1 MNTELIVAII
11 TAVTTSVVGPVAVHY
26 VKLLTDKKKKD
37 SLLESMEFDQTITDK
52 LSEIRKDSNSDRVW
66 LVQFHNGGHFYP
78 TGKSIQKF
86 SMVYEVV
93 SSGVVPCQTQF
104 QNIPASLFSKSIHS
118 LYKGA
123 IIAIPD
129 TAIAE
134 RQYEGFTSVIH
145 SANVKSAY
153 MFPLYTIK
161 NEFIGIVGIDY
172 VTKKRDLREK
182 ELTDFD
188 LDLSTI
194 GGVLNNYLK
203 V

>member
-11 TAVTTSVVGPVAVHY
+11 TAVTTSILGPIAVHY
-26 VKLLTDKKKKD
+26 VQLMVERKKKD
-37 SLLESMEFDQTITDK
+37 SLLDSVEFDQTITDK

-66 LVQFHNGGHFYP
+66 LIQFHNGGHYYP

-93 SSGVVPCQTQF
+93 SYGVVPCQAQF
-104 QNIPASLFSKSIHS
+104 QNIPASLFSKSIHT
-118 LYKGA
+118 LYKGS
-123 IIAIPD
+123 IISIPD
-129 TAIAE
+129 TTIAE
-134 RQYEGFTSVIH
+134 RQYEGFTSVIQ

-172 VTKKRDLREK
+172 VTKKRDLKEK
-182 ELTDFD
+182 ELIDFD

-203 V
+203 T